1 MSAEAWHTLAGAV
14 SLVLIIEGVIP
25 FLYPARWRQLVI
37 RMAETDDRTMR
48 MIGLFSMSLGL
59 ILLYLFN
66 N

>member
-1 MSAEAWHTLAGAV
+1 
-14 SLVLIIEGVIP
+14 
-25 FLYPARWRQLVI
+25 
-37 RMAETDDRTMR
+37 MAETDDRTMR

>member
-1 MSAEAWHTLAGAV
+1 
-14 SLVLIIEGVIP
+14 
-25 FLYPARWRQLVI
+25 
-37 RMAETDDRTMR
+37 TDDRTMR